1 MRTAAQL
8 RHGERGT
15 VTGFSNSEMSLKLM
29 EMGVLPGQ
37 EIEFKFAAP
46 FNGPRC
52 FLVRGYQ
59 LSLRINEAEAISID

>member
-8 RHGERGT
+8 KLGEKGI
-15 VTGFSNSEMSLKLM
+15 VAGFSDSDMSLKLI

-37 EIEFKFAAP
+37 EIQFQFAAP

-52 FLVRGYQ
+52 FRLRGYS
-59 LSLRINEAEAISID
+59 LSLRLNEAEAISLN

>member
-8 RHGERGT
+8 GPGEKGI
-15 VTGFSNSEMSLKLM
+15 VKGFSDSELSLKLI

-37 EIEFKFAAP
+37 VIEFKFAAP

-52 FLVRGYQ
+52 YKVKGYH
-59 LSLRINEAEAISID
+59 LSLRINEAEAISLN

>member
-8 RHGERGT
+8 KPGEKGT
-15 VTGFSNSEMSLKLM
+15 VTGFSDSQLSLKLI

-37 EIEFKFAAP
+37 EIEFQFAAP

-52 FLVRGYQ
+52 FKVRGYH
-59 LSLRINEAEAISID
+59 LSLRVNEAEAISLN